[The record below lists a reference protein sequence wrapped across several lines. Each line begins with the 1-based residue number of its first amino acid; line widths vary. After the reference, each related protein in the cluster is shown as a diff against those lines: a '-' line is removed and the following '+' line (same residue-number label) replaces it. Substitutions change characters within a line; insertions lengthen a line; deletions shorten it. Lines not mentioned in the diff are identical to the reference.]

1 MNRGSSINT
10 HPLPC
15 VKPPD
20 RNDMYDI
27 RSTAAEQIPLHVKKE
42 HLQIWAI
49 FWAVKQVSTNLK
61 VLYVLF
67 LI

>member
-10 HPLPC
+10 YPLPC
-15 VKPPD
+15 VKQPD

-27 RSTAAEQIPLHVKKE
+27 RSTAAEQIHLHVQKE
-42 HLQIWAI
+42 HLQIWTI

-61 VLYVLF
+61 GLYVLF